1 MKTRSLL
8 LGALLPLLWAPSVH
22 AAPTWVS
29 PCTLDVVLVT
39 FKDTT
44 DARDNVSYNYHDYDL
59 PYGYSDQGVPGS
71 SSYKLSDFA
80 RLFSGGYDENGDY
93 DATTVFVGDTVTVAN
108 SDTLAVYGS
117 LRAYFDSVSSGAF
130 ELHARLINPADGDYP
145 RWVEPPRIKAHG

>member
-1 MKTRSLL
+1 MVRVLCPGIFRVHHRGVAYG
-8 LGALLPLLWAPSVH
+8 GAGRADVLRHQRDAVQL
-22 AAPTWVS
+22 AAGAAA
-29 PCTLDVVLVT
+29 T

-93 DATTVFVGDTVTVAN
+93 DATTVFVGT
-108 SDTLAVYGS
+108 
-117 LRAYFDSVSSGAF
+117 R
-130 ELHARLINPADGDYP
+130 
-145 RWVEPPRIKAHG
+145 

>member
-1 MKTRSLL
+1 M
-8 LGALLPLLWAPSVH
+8 
-22 AAPTWVS
+22 S

-80 RLFSGGYDENGDY
+80 CQSR
-93 DATTVFVGDTVTVAN
+93 N
-108 SDTLAVYGS
+108 SRSSS
-117 LRAYFDSVSSGAF
+117 LDVVQ
-130 ELHARLINPADGDYP
+130 P
-145 RWVEPPRIKAHG
+145 V